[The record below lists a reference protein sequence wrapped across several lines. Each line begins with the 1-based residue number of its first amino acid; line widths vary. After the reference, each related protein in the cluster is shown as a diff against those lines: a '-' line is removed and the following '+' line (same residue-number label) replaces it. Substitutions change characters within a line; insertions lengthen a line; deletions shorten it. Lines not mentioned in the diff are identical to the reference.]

1 MIESIDDNIFYSSC
15 ISFDKLNGCSLTE
28 SIVNLMRTI
37 GSKTKINVWFKKT
50 GQLKSKRL
58 VADQLIRSSL
68 ETIITDL
75 KEKKSY
81 TNIASLIEAIENIPD
96 MKVYRKDFLHDICK
110 ALRDADRLGVS
121 AAESIERNR
130 NILRRKGRK
139 IQGKVIGT
147 TLLTKGLEFDTVVVL
162 NAHRFNDKRHLYV
175 ALTRCCKR
183 LIVISN
189 NHILNPN

>member
-1 MIESIDDNIFYSSC
+1 MRDNSVLLIHPTSESVEPRKKFIQQFPQLKMIESIDDNIFYSSC
-15 ISFDKLNGCSLTE
+15 ISFDKLNGCSLIE

-37 GSKTKINVWFKKT
+37 GSKTKINVWFKNT

-96 MKVYRKDFLHDICK
+96 MKVYRKDFYMIYAK
-110 ALRDADRLGVS
+110 PS
-121 AAESIERNR
+121 EMQI
-130 NILRRKGRK
+130 
-139 IQGKVIGT
+139 
-147 TLLTKGLEFDTVVVL
+147 VL
-162 NAHRFNDKRHLYV
+162 AFLQQNQ
-175 ALTRCCKR
+175 
-183 LIVISN
+183 
-189 NHILNPN
+189 

>member
-1 MIESIDDNIFYSSC
+1 MTFEPEKC
-15 ISFDKLNGCSLTE
+15 
-28 SIVNLMRTI
+28 
-37 GSKTKINVWFKKT
+37 
-50 GQLKSKRL
+50 QLFS
-58 VADQLIRSSL
+58 VQV
-68 ETIITDL
+68 TDL

-81 TNIASLIEAIENIPD
+81 TDIASLIEAIENIPD

-130 NILRRKGRK
+130 NILRRKGCK

-183 LIVISN
+183 LIVVSN

>member
-1 MIESIDDNIFYSSC
+1 MP
-15 ISFDKLNGCSLTE
+15 
-28 SIVNLMRTI
+28 
-37 GSKTKINVWFKKT
+37 
-50 GQLKSKRL
+50 
-58 VADQLIRSSL
+58 
-68 ETIITDL
+68 
-75 KEKKSY
+75 
-81 TNIASLIEAIENIPD
+81 LIEAIENIPD
-96 MKVYRKDFLHDICK
+96 MKVYRKDFLHDICN

-175 ALTRCCKR
+175 ALTRCCKQ

-189 NHILNPN
+189 NHILNPD

>member
-1 MIESIDDNIFYSSC
+1 
-15 ISFDKLNGCSLTE
+15 
-28 SIVNLMRTI
+28 MRTI
-37 GSKTKINVWFKKT
+37 GSKTKINVWFKNT

-81 TNIASLIEAIENIPD
+81 TNIASLIEAIEIIPD
-96 MKVYRKDFLHDICK
+96 MKVYRKDFLHDICN

-162 NAHRFNDKRHLYV
+162 NAHRFNDIRHLYV
-175 ALTRCCKR
+175 ALTRCC
-183 LIVISN
+183 
-189 NHILNPN
+189 